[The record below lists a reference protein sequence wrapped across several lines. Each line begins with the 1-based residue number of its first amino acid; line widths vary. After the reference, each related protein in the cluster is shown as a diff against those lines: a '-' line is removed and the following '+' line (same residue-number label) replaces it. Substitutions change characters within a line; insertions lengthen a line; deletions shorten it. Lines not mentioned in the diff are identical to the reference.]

1 MPIRKIY
8 VDSARSQ
15 GSGSD
20 FSYQCAQSISCPL
33 NTKAVIDEVIVPNT
47 FYTVDSTRCHLYM
60 REYAVGDGTSVTDVR
75 ATIANGS
82 YSGVD
87 LATAVQ
93 TALNN
98 SKNWGTSYTV
108 TYHIHKGTLSI
119 YNPTQGYFGIM
130 LREQLIALGSWAGV
144 PFGKE
149 PNDANAVIGFDAT
162 GTYGGGAMTMT
173 KMVQLMP
180 AQNAYLCSSD
190 FGLPN
195 QALGPNG
202 ETHILRKICVDQSWG
217 NLLRGQHS
225 TELDYIDVSGQQLES
240 LSFSVRDSRG
250 NLLDLHGHHI
260 SFTIILILPV
270 EI

>member
-1 MPIRKIY
+1 MPIRKIF

-20 FSYQCAQSISCPL
+20 FVYQCQQSVPCPL
-33 NTKAVIDEVIVPNT
+33 NTKAVLDEVLIPNT

-75 ATIANGS
+75 ATIATGS
-82 YSGVD
+82 YSGFD

-93 TALNN
+93 TALND
-98 SKNWGTSYTV
+98 SKNWSTSYTV
-108 TYHIHKGTLSI
+108 TYNSHTGKLSI
-119 YNPTQGYFGIM
+119 YNPTQGYFGIVT
-130 LREQLIALGSWAGV
+130 REQLLTLGSWAGV

-162 GTYGGGAMTMT
+162 GTYAGGAMQCA
-173 KMVQLMP
+173 KMVRLMP
-180 AQNAYLCSSD
+180 NQNVYICNSD

-202 ETHILRKICVDQSWG
+202 ESHILRKVCVDQSWG
-217 NLLRGQHS
+217 NLLRGQQA
-225 TELDYIDVSGQQLES
+225 TDVDYIDVSGQQLES
-240 LSFSVRDSRG
+240 LSFSLRDSRG
-250 NLLDLHGHHI
+250 NLLDLQGQHI
-260 SFTIILILPV
+260 SFTIQLILPM